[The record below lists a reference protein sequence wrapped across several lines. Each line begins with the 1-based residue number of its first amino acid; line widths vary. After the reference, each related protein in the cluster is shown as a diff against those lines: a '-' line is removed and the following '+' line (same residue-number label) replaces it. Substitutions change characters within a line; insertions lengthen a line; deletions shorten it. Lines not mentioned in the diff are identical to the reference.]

1 MLNNTIGVS
10 RLVSFADDTPAQV
23 PFDLLSGLM
32 RRCDPS
38 GKLLPPSFLHE
49 GEHIRV
55 TSGPFAEFVGTVEY
69 TASTERVWILLDI
82 LGKKTRVAMTSTDL
96 SLAGA

>member
-38 GKLLPPSFLHE
+38 GKLLPPSF
-49 GEHIRV
+49 
-55 TSGPFAEFVGTVEY
+55 FA
-69 TASTERVWILLDI
+69 
-82 LGKKTRVAMTSTDL
+82 
-96 SLAGA
+96 